1 MNITFAHIIYTALE
15 YFLVYSF
22 LGWCTEVAYQ
32 AIAKGLIINRGF
44 LNGPI
49 CPIYG
54 FGVIAVFLML
64 EKSGEGE
71 LNEQN
76 ALEVFI
82 FGVVLSTAIE
92 LFGGWLL
99 DKLFHARWWDYSKK
113 PFNLKGYICLEFS
126 IIWGLGILV
135 VVRAVNP
142 MIMHILGLVPHKIG
156 WIFIVIFSATFIADI
171 IVSVMVMLG
180 LNKRMAEIDEMRKRM
195 RVVSNDLSER
205 IATRAMDTAQK
216 VDEAKA
222 DYETRRQE
230 FEAKKK
236 ELALRL
242 RKSRHFGS
250 GRLLRAFPDM
260 QHRDYAEL
268 IEMLREQLSE
278 FDTDDLT

>member
-268 IEMLREQLSE
+268 IEMLRQQLSE